1 MNNAQRKAMRREQME
16 RWLATDGMSVEEW
29 CKLNRM
35 STSTFYLWLN
45 KFRDEDPATFGRRP
59 APGWVEV
66 AKESRKGSVALAV
79 IGDACEQAIAAGP
92 GVSAAGVEAAPAAR
106 GDADGA
112 VPIRISANGI
122 GIEFPHGADAGDLA
136 AVLKAAMS
144 L

>member
-1 MNNAQRKAMRREQME
+1 MNVAERKAMRREQIE
-16 RWLATDGMSVEEW
+16 RWLATDGMTVEEW
-29 CKLNRM
+29 CRLNRM

-79 IGDACEQAIAAGP
+79 IGDAFEQAITAGS
-92 GVSAAGVEAAPAAR
+92 GVS
-106 GDADGA
+106 
-112 VPIRISANGI
+112 NGI

>member
-1 MNNAQRKAMRREQME
+1 MNVAERKAMRREQIE
-16 RWLATDGMSVEEW
+16 RWLATSDMSVEQW

-45 KFRDEDPATFGRRP
+45 KFRDEDPATFGNRP

-79 IGDACEQAIAAGP
+79 VGDVDKQVVAAGIQAA
-92 GVSAAGVEAAPAAR
+92 SASRSDSDAA
-106 GDADGA
+106 
-112 VPIRISANGI
+112 PIRISANGI
-122 GIEFPHGADAGDLA
+122 DIEFPHGADPGDLA

>member
-1 MNNAQRKAMRREQME
+1 MNVAERKAMRREQIE
-16 RWLATDGMSVEEW
+16 RWLATSDMSVEEW

-66 AKESRKGSVALAV
+66 ARESRKGSVALAV

-106 GDADGA
+106 SDSDA
-112 VPIRISANGI
+112 VPIGISANGI
-122 GIEFPHGADAGDLA
+122 DIVFPHGADPGYLA
-136 AVLKAAMS
+136 AVLKAAVS

>member
-1 MNNAQRKAMRREQME
+1 MRVAERKAMRRERIE
-16 RWLATDGMSVEEW
+16 RWLATDGMSVEQW

-45 KFRDEDPATFGRRP
+45 KFRDEDPAAFGSRP

-79 IGDACEQAIAAGP
+79 VGGAGKPVAA
-92 GVSAAGVEAAPAAR
+92 ATAAAPF
-106 GDADGA
+106 ADDHAGA
-112 VPIRISANGI
+112 GIAPIRISANGI
-122 GIEFPHGADAGDLA
+122 GIEFPHGADASDLA